1 MQERQFG
8 TFKRAIQLPPDAD
21 VDKISS
27 SLNNGVL
34 TILIPKEA
42 AQPQQVKKIPVK

>member
-27 SLNNGVL
+27 SLNNGVFDHSDSQRGGDS
-34 TILIPKEA
+34 PNKSR
-42 AQPQQVKKIPVK
+42 KFR